1 LGSAQ
6 KESIL
11 LSLVGN
17 ERETSLIVYQARF

>member
-17 ERETSLIVYQARF
+17 ERETSLLLYQARF